1 MLTIFSHPQTKV
13 LLMNPNQTA
22 NYLFKVIKIIV
33 KSTICPEVIEQNVV
47 RLQEVHSHMIKMGS
61 LRLKST

>member
-1 MLTIFSHPQTKV
+1 
-13 LLMNPNQTA
+13 MNPNQTA
-22 NYLFKVIKIIV
+22 NYLVKVIKIIV